1 MGQSKSSYRLSYID
15 LGHGQERPLAEPD
28 ESTTSL
34 QRHTQQF
41 WGFIWILE
49 IVACLVSI
57 ALLAAII
64 GFLSHYDGQ
73 SLPEWPYAITLNA
86 LVSVLSTAMKAAIAF
101 IATQCL
107 AQLKWLWFRQK
118 NRLSDLTLLDDA
130 SRGPVGAFKVLYSFL
145 PRHLVTFGCVI
156 LVLAVA
162 TDPFVQQVI
171 SIQMR
176 SADSPSPS
184 SIRVCNNSL
193 YGDYGLGAGPG
204 MNKLP
209 LTSMGA
215 VYSGIFKT
223 ENSGNKSSLVSCTT
237 GNCTFPIYQTL
248 GVCSQCANITN
259 ALQASGTGPDE
270 VFNLPNGLTL
280 SPFSVIMNSTTQLD
294 MLQIDTTDTALIL
307 NFTAI
312 AGVGSSDPSATSA
325 IECTLSFCIKTY
337 EASVHDGI
345 FKETLVNTDTR
356 ADKVSAN
363 SPVSDFALTPATCYS
378 DGIRYDRPLDRPGQ
392 CTYQVSSM
400 SIMALSNTLGPLLQ
414 GHGTLFANYRLQW
427 TPDTLQPLYGTEGSV
442 TEIGSAFASIESS
455 LSVNARSQVCK
466 STVQGTTK
474 TISAYVQVRWVW
486 LILPG
491 ALVVFSLLFLVT
503 TMVRTRNQHVWK
515 SSPLVLLFS
524 DLTVDSLTPWER
536 SGPTLKEM
544 ESESKRMN
552 FWLEHAPDGVK
563 FRAEPK

>member
-1 MGQSKSSYRLSYID
+1 MGQSKNSYRLSYMD

-34 QRHTQQF
+34 QRPTQQF
-41 WGFIWILE
+41 WGVVWILE
-49 IVACLVSI
+49 ILACLVSI

-101 IATQCL
+101 ITTQCL

-176 SADSPSPS
+176 SVDTPSPS

-204 MNKLP
+204 MNKVP

-223 ENSGNKSSLVSCTT
+223 ENSGNKSSL
-237 GNCTFPIYQTL
+237 
-248 GVCSQCANITN
+248 CANITH

-280 SPFSVIMNSTTQLD
+280 SPFSVIMNSTTHLD

-312 AGVGSSDPSATSA
+312 AGVGLSDPSATSA
-325 IECTLSFCIKTY
+325 VECTLSFCIKTY
-337 EASVHDGI
+337 EASVNDGI

-363 SPVSDFALTPATCYS
+363 NALSDYALTPATCYS

-400 SIMALSNTLGPLLQ
+400 STMALSNTLGPLLQ
-414 GHGTLFANYRLQW
+414 GYGTLFANYRLQW
-427 TPDTLQPLYGTEGSV
+427 TPDTLQPLYGTEGNV

-503 TMVRTRNQHVWK
+503 TIVRTRNQHVWK

-544 ESESKRMN
+544 ESESKRMD
-552 FWLEHAPDGVK
+552 FWLEHAPDGVQ